1 MILTLPGPAKIEI
14 DISRTNVSGKYPKEK
29 KRKKR
34 EKIHFLPHKR
44 SEIGS
49 RSRGWKVSKRG
60 GFPVHGRDTTGL
72 PRNKRLRRKR
82 PSGETGPL
90 ALENGRGGGGG
101 GGCPLLIYSIL
112 AEYGRRARR
121 EREKAGAATG
131 MNVFNSSG
139 ALVDAVSFD
148 RQLLGVQWG
157 AEAAAQCRA
166 RHNRVKLYMHV
177 RVRLGTRSIHRVN
190 GIGIRNSNTIY
201 ARV

>member
-1 MILTLPGPAKIEI
+1 MEGFQTG
-14 DISRTNVSGKYPKEK
+14 RVSGTRPRYH
-29 KRKKR
+29 RIAHR
-34 EKIHFLPHKR
+34 
-44 SEIGS
+44 
-49 RSRGWKVSKRG
+49 
-60 GFPVHGRDTTGL
+60 TGL
-72 PRNKRLRRKR
+72 PRNKRLRRCGNVGASKQVLWPWKTAGGKR
-82 PSGETGPL
+82 RRERRLPP
-90 ALENGRGGGGG
+90 
-101 GGCPLLIYSIL
+101 PLLIYSIL

-121 EREKAGAATG
+121 ERGKKRAGATTG

-177 RVRLGTRSIHRVN
+177 RVRLGTPSIHRVN

>member
-1 MILTLPGPAKIEI
+1 MEGFQTG
-14 DISRTNVSGKYPKEK
+14 RVSGTRPRYH
-29 KRKKR
+29 RIAHR
-34 EKIHFLPHKR
+34 
-44 SEIGS
+44 
-49 RSRGWKVSKRG
+49 
-60 GFPVHGRDTTGL
+60 TGL
-72 PRNKRLRRKR
+72 PRNKRLRRCGNVGASKQVLFGPGKR
-82 PSGETGPL
+82 PEARGE
-90 ALENGRGGGGG
+90 GRGGCPPPFNLFYSGGIWPASEEG
-101 GGCPLLIYSIL
+101 KK
-112 AEYGRRARR
+112 R
-121 EREKAGAATG
+121 AGATTG

-177 RVRLGTRSIHRVN
+177 RVRLGTPSIHRVN

>member
-1 MILTLPGPAKIEI
+1 M
-14 DISRTNVSGKYPKEK
+14 
-29 KRKKR
+29 
-34 EKIHFLPHKR
+34 
-44 SEIGS
+44 
-49 RSRGWKVSKRG
+49 
-60 GFPVHGRDTTGL
+60 
-72 PRNKRLRRKR
+72 
-82 PSGETGPL
+82 
-90 ALENGRGGGGG
+90 ALENSRRQEEKGEAAAPPSFNLFYSGGIWPASEEGKK
-101 GGCPLLIYSIL
+101 
-112 AEYGRRARR
+112 R
-121 EREKAGAATG
+121 AGATTG

-177 RVRLGTRSIHRVN
+177 RVRLGTPSIHRVN

>member
-1 MILTLPGPAKIEI
+1 MYQGNIRKKKE
-14 DISRTNVSGKYPKEK
+14 EK
-29 KRKKR
+29 KK

-72 PRNKRLRRKR
+72 PRNKRLRRCGNVRAAKQVLW
-82 PSGETGPL
+82 PWKT
-90 ALENGRGGGGG
+90 AGGG